1 MGYHA
6 IMAIDLDP
14 GYERAQRKPAILRRL
29 SRIEGQVRGVRR
41 MVEDGRYCIDILT
54 QIEAFKAAMARVQD
68 EILDAHLDHCVP
80 DALEG
85 QDPAARRAKIDEV
98 VELLRRFRR
107 G

>member
-1 MGYHA
+1 ME
-6 IMAIDLDP
+6 LDP
-14 GYERAQRKPAILRRL
+14 GYERAQRKPALLDRL
-29 SRIEGQVRGVRR
+29 SRVEGQVRGVRR

-54 QIEAFKAAMARVQD
+54 QIDAVTAAMARVQD
-68 EILDAHLDHCVP
+68 ELLEAHLDHCVP

-107 G
+107 A